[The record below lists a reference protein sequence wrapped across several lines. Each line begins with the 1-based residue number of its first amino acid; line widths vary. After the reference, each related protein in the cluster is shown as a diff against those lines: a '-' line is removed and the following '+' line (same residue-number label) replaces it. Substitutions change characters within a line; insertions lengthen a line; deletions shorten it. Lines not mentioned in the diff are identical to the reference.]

1 MSKKFTRKLF
11 IIAIPAIAGFL
22 IMYVYPMLRVAYYS
36 LINNTYHAEFVGLAN
51 YAEVLG
57 NRYFLL
63 AMSNTMIFSSVSVF
77 LLLLIAIVLSYFI
90 LAAGKRVKR
99 LLACVILPAAIP
111 SAAMIY
117 VWRLCFAN
125 SCYDE
130 LRRLE
135 FLGNAFE
142 ILPVLTLFLWKN
154 TGIAVMIVTAGL
166 LKIPDEISDAA
177 RLETSSRAVIFTKIL
192 LPQIRPELLF
202 TGMLGFVFSLRIFR
216 ESNLYYG
223 TDYPPD
229 AAYTLQYYM
238 NNHFHKLD
246 YQILSAATVL
256 LVLIMTV
263 ITVFFYRAEERY
275 IKSVI

>member
-1 MSKKFTRKLF
+1 MNKQFTNKLL
-11 IIAIPAIAGFL
+11 IISVPAIAGFL

-36 LINNTYHAEFVGLAN
+36 LINNTYYAEFVGLAN
-51 YAEVLG
+51 YIEVLG
-57 NRYFLL
+57 NKYFQL
-63 AMSNTMIFSSVSVF
+63 AMRNTVIFSALSVL
-77 LLLLIAIVLSYFI
+77 LLLLIAVVLSYFI
-90 LAAGKRVKR
+90 LSAGKHVKR
-99 LLACVILPAAIP
+99 LLVYVILPAAVP

-125 SCYDE
+125 SYYDE
-130 LRRLE
+130 LCGLG

-154 TGIAVMIVTAGL
+154 AGIAVMIVTAGL